1 MVVAKASWAVCD
13 IRGLRPFNAEKRGQM
28 ASSIKVESNYEL
40 FIDFGGR
47 ETSQRVFAET
57 EAVAVA
63 EFSREADGDGRRVVR
78 TKRTGDV
85 RVTMGNPWETGMSAT
100 LTIGMELDRVE
111 RFRSSVENSAEEAVF
126 VIGWLRQSSK
136 TDYNWRGEMSVAH
149 RIDFTMPR
157 EVFEVKGK
165 ELALRWWQVQD
176 RQEEQRVF
184 KSAEFT
190 YDAESATMRMT
201 WERYY
206 S

>member
-1 MVVAKASWAVCD
+1 
-13 IRGLRPFNAEKRGQM
+13 M
-28 ASSIKVESNYEL
+28 ASSIKVENNYEL

-63 EFSREADGDGRRVVR
+63 EFNREADGDGRRIVR

-85 RVTMGNPWETGMSAT
+85 RVTMGNPWEAGMST
-100 LTIGMELDRVE
+100 GLGIGMELDRVE
-111 RFRSSVENSAEEAVF
+111 RFRSSVENLGGEQVA

-136 TDYNWRGEMSVAH
+136 TDYNWRGEMSVAN

-165 ELALRWWQVQD
+165 EMALRWWQVQD
-176 RQEEQRVF
+176 RQEEERVF

-190 YDAESATMRMT
+190 YDAGSATMRMT

>member
-1 MVVAKASWAVCD
+1 MT
-13 IRGLRPFNAEKRGQM
+13 
-28 ASSIKVESNYEL
+28 SSIKVERQFEL
-40 FIDFGGR
+40 VVDFGGR

-57 EAVAVA
+57 EGAAVA

-78 TKRTGDV
+78 TKSTGDV
-85 RVTMGNPWETGMSAT
+85 RVTMGNPWEAGMSEG
-100 LTIGMELDRVE
+100 LGIGMELDRVE
-111 RFRSSVENSAEEAVF
+111 RFRSMVENYAEEAIF

-136 TDYNWRGEMSVAH
+136 VDYNWRGEMSVAH

-165 ELALRWWQVQD
+165 EIALRWWQVQD
-176 RQEEQRVF
+176 RQEEERVF
-184 KSAEFT
+184 KSAQFT
-190 YDAESATMRMT
+190 YDPESQTMRMT

>member
-1 MVVAKASWAVCD
+1 MVVCD
-13 IRGLRPFNAEKRGQM
+13 IRGLRPFNAEKRDTM
-28 ASSIKVESNYEL
+28 VSSIKVERQFEL

-57 EAVAVA
+57 EGAAVA

-78 TKRTGDV
+78 TRSTGDV
-85 RVTMGNPWETGMSAT
+85 RVTMSNPWEAGMSAG
-100 LTIGMELDRVE
+100 LGIGMELDRVE
-111 RFRSSVENSAEEAVF
+111 RFRSSVQNSAEEQVA

-136 TDYNWRGEMSVAH
+136 TDYNWRGEMSVAN

-165 ELALRWWQVQD
+165 EMALRWWQVQD
-176 RQEEQRVF
+176 RQEEERVF

-190 YDAESATMRMT
+190 YDAGSATMRMT